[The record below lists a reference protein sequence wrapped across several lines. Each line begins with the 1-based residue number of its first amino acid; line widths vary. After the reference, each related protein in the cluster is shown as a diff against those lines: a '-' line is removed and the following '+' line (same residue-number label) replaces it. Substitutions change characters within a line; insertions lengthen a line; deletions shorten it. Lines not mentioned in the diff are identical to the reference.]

1 MLQYKTK
8 EMCSRNRGG
17 RKMAGNDIYNM
28 DYVDAIMIVDRHGR
42 ILYSVRY
49 NPRFDKDS
57 QEGEYESIIN
67 KNFLEV
73 YPNINPEES
82 TIINSIKYMKP
93 IYLNEQTFADYKGR
107 VISVQN
113 LTIPIIRNGN
123 VLGAIELSKDITKI
137 EEKVKHNTNIKSI
150 INTEKNYHKAIY
162 TFKDIIT
169 VNQEMIH
176 NIERAKIIADNP
188 SSVLIYGETGT
199 GKELFA
205 QSIHNYSS
213 RRNKPF
219 VAQNCAALP
228 ESLFESILFG
238 SVKGAFTGAVDKPG
252 LFEEADGG
260 TLFLDE
266 INSMPLSL
274 QAKLLRVLQD
284 GRVRRVGDNKDKKV
298 DVRIITSMNI
308 EPSKAIDQGQI
319 REDLF
324 YRLNVV
330 NIKLLPLR
338 KRKEDIPIYVNYFIK
353 KYNSKM
359 NKKIIGISK
368 EVEEIFLEYNWPGNV
383 RELQHVIESSMNFV
397 ESGRIELIHLPVY
410 LSDKIN
416 QGESFESHDSI
427 IYDSNMDLSLDEVI
441 EKTEREL
448 IVKALEKSH
457 GNISKAASMLK
468 ITRQRLHYKISKY
481 NIKI

>member
-1 MLQYKTK
+1 MT
-8 EMCSRNRGG
+8 E
-17 RKMAGNDIYNM
+17 NDICSM

-57 QEGEYESIIN
+57 HEGEYESIIN

-73 YPNINPEES
+73 YPSISPEGS
-82 TIINSIKYMKP
+82 TIINSIKYKKP
-93 IYLNEQTFADYKGR
+93 IYLNEQTFMDYKR
-107 VISVQN
+107 RLISTQN
-113 LTIPIIRNGN
+113 LTIPIIRSGK

-137 EEKVKHNTNIKSI
+137 EEKVNHKISLGPI
-150 INTEKNYHKAIY
+150 INNKKISHKAIY
-162 TFKDIIT
+162 NFDNIIT
-169 VNQEMIH
+169 INQDMLH
-176 NIERAKIIADNP
+176 NIKRAKIIADNP

-205 QSIHNYSS
+205 QSIHNYSN
-213 RRNKPF
+213 RRDKPF

-238 SVKGAFTGAVDKPG
+238 SVKGAFTGAIDKPG
-252 LFEEADGG
+252 LFEEANGG

-284 GRVRRVGDNKDKKV
+284 GIVRRVGDNRDRKV
-298 DVRIITSMNI
+298 NVRIITAMNI
-308 EPSKAIDQGQI
+308 EPSKAIEQGQM

-324 YRLNVV
+324 YRLSVV

-338 KRKEDIPIYVNYFIK
+338 KRKEDIPIYVEYFIDEF
-353 KYNSKM
+353 
-359 NKKIIGISK
+359 NKKMSKSITGVSK
-368 EVEEIFLEYNWPGNV
+368 EVEELFFKYNWPGNV
-383 RELQHVIESSMNFV
+383 RELRHVIESSMNFV
-397 ESGRIELIHLPVY
+397 ESGRIKLIHLPVY
-410 LSDKIN
+410 LSEKIN
-416 QGESFESHDSI
+416 QEDKIESLDEI
-427 IYDSNMDLSLDEVI
+427 INISKMELSLDEVI
-441 EKTEREL
+441 EKTEKEM
-448 IVKALEKSH
+448 IVRALEKTG
-457 GNISKAASMLK
+457 GNISKAADMLK

-481 NIKI
+481 NIKIGQTV